1 MKKLVLPVMLL
12 LGMVGQASAEEFGN
26 AEAGKAKSATCAAC
40 HGPDGNSPTDMYPKI
55 AGQHASYTYKQL
67 KEFKAG
73 AASGG
78 KEGRNNAVMAGMVA
92 ALSDQDMKDLAAYFA
107 SQQMKSGTTPEAVVA
122 EGQKLFMGGDADRG
136 IAACVACHGPRG
148 VGHSLA
154 KFPRIS
160 FQHPAYIK
168 AQLEAF
174 RAGHRA
180 NDPNGMMRDVA
191 KKLTDHDIEVLSKYL
206 GGLH

>member
-1 MKKLVLPVMLL
+1 MKKFALPVMLF
-12 LGMVGQASAEEFGN
+12 LGLVGQVSAVEGN

-55 AGQHASYTYKQL
+55 AGQHAGYIYKQL

-73 AASGG
+73 MTSGG
-78 KEGRNNAVMAGMVA
+78 KEGRNNAVMGGMVA
-92 ALSDQDMKDLAAYFA
+92 ALSDEDMKDLAVFYAG
-107 SQQMKSGTTPEAVVA
+107 QTMKSGTTPEDVVA
-122 EGQKLFMGGDADRG
+122 RGQQLFRAGDMDRG
-136 IAACVACHGPRG
+136 VAACIACHGPRG

-154 KFPRIS
+154 NFPKIS

-174 RAGHRA
+174 RNGSRA
-180 NDPNGMMRDVA
+180 NDMNGMMRDIA
-191 KKLTDHDIEVLSKYL
+191 KKLTDEDIEVLSKYM